1 MTGIPY
7 STLAGIE
14 NGDQQGSTELHK
26 IARALDCTTDYLATG
41 RDSAVRDVR
50 HEYFTGIPPVADE
63 PFLRPIFVWDDPRDL
78 PAESTVFLKKLDFHL
93 SAGHGG
99 PDPDA
104 IELTDKVTPFRAD
117 FAAQNGWT
125 PRTHFT
131 MRCTGESMEPT
142 IQDNAPVVVATND
155 RNIRSGKIY
164 AVLLDG
170 EPLLKRLD
178 KLPGGKIRVRS
189 DNPAP
194 AYEAFVVDQEEL
206 QVIGRAVWTP
216 VML

>member
-1 MTGIPY
+1 M
-7 STLAGIE
+7 
-14 NGDQQGSTELHK
+14 
-26 IARALDCTTDYLATG
+26 ARALDCSTNYLATG
-41 RDSAVRDVR
+41 REVTVRELR
-50 HEYFTGIPPVADE
+50 QKYFTSTPPVADE
-63 PFLRPIFVWDDPRDL
+63 PFLRPILVWDNPEDL
-78 PAESTVFLKKLDFHL
+78 PAESTVLLKKLDFYL

-104 IELTDKVTPFRAD
+104 IEITDKVTPFRAD

-131 MRCTGESMEPT
+131 MRCSGESMEPT
-142 IQDNAPVVVATND
+142 IQDNAPVVIATNE
-155 RNIRSGKIY
+155 RSIRSGKIY

-170 EPLLKRLD
+170 DPLLKRLD
-178 KLPGGKIRVRS
+178 KLPNGKVRVRS

-194 AYEAFVVDQEEL
+194 AYEAFIVNHEEI